1 VWESNFKRGTTR
13 FKTVAGLNATQLEPW
28 NADDIIFTAGRNPV
42 LAGRNNFLTLFL
54 PLCGRRQFDLVKAR
68 LAHKLKL
75 QQEVVAAFNGIN
87 RSCCSLLCSG
97 QKMVAIVKK
106 EEQDKNDLQKEWLA
120 LVQSEQAK
128 YESHGIHVT
137 LLPEISLHGH
147 RKHERQIKVNVG
159 LKFEISEAGGNKVA

>member
-1 VWESNFKRGTTR
+1 
-13 FKTVAGLNATQLEPW
+13 
-28 NADDIIFTAGRNPV
+28 
-42 LAGRNNFLTLFL
+42 
-54 PLCGRRQFDLVKAR
+54 LVKAR

-106 EEQDKNDLQKEWLA
+106 EEQDKNDLQREWLA